1 MVLMMGIAEDDMM
14 SKITKEDKK
23 LMEEIKKDK
32 KAFQRL
38 KNKAVW
44 ENMTVF
50 AVLKEWGDPRGW

>member
-1 MVLMMGIAEDDMM
+1 MG
-14 SKITKEDKK
+14 KITKEDEK

-32 KAFQRL
+32 KAYQRL

>member
-44 ENMTVF
+44 ENMTTF
-50 AVLKEWGDPRGW
+50 AVLKEWGDPRKW

>member
-1 MVLMMGIAEDDMM
+1 M
-14 SKITKEDKK
+14 SKITKDDEK

-32 KAFQRL
+32 KAYQRL

-44 ENMTVF
+44 ENTTVF